1 MIMANNLST
10 IEICKLAIDSID
22 KRYSESGKL
31 LKATFLLGPSKAVI
45 NKGSITVE
53 NKSQG
58 NTNSENNSD
67 QNSNN
72 PNESFIRYNY
82 SVLEAA
88 TKLCFNSSFKNE
100 ADNTPNSNQTQ
111 NREQEQKKPAILTV
125 TCTIP
130 EEGHTVW
137 TLYVNKK
144 ATANLDKII
153 NALRSGKFDAA
164 YNIAK
169 SAMKKT
175 VVDAG
180 AAPEATSGVDFT
192 GSAYTS
198 SGSPYDGIIPLSA
211 ETHITHK
218 ETVAPF
224 IGKCNWAFDA
234 GKSDDN
240 ADGVNLNL
248 AVAPIDAKTGKP
260 KESTIFKTVYNILG
274 NVDNPVSMF
283 IDSIIGANKQGDSN
297 SSEKSTDPTK
307 TLSDFIHGKFYCDG
321 DFKQSNSYVNFLK
334 IKKFIVTLLQK
345 ELIEFVKTESMT
357 DDKYPARLKSAN
369 SFVYF

>member
-1 MIMANNLST
+1 MANNLGN

-53 NKSQG
+53 DKSQ
-58 NTNSENNSD
+58 NSNNSENNSN

-72 PNESFIRYNY
+72 SSESFIKYNY
-82 SVLEAA
+82 SILEAA
-88 TKLCFNSSFKNE
+88 TRLCFDSSFKNE
-100 ADNTPNSNQTQ
+100 ADSAPNSNQIQ
-111 NREQEQKKPAILTV
+111 NTEQREKKPATLTV
-125 TCTIP
+125 ECTIP
-130 EEGHTVW
+130 EEGYTIW
-137 TLYVNKK
+137 TLYINKE
-144 ATANLDKII
+144 ATDNLDKII
-153 NALRSGKFDAA
+153 NALRSGKFEAA

-169 SAMKKT
+169 NAMKKT
-175 VVDAG
+175 VLDTG
-180 AAPEATSGVDFT
+180 TAPEATVSVDSTGTASTDSG
-192 GSAYTS
+192 A
-198 SGSPYDGIIPLSA
+198 PYDGIIPLSA
-211 ETHITHK
+211 ETHILHK

-260 KESTIFKTVYNILG
+260 KEATIFKTVYNILG

-297 SSEKSTDPTK
+297 NDERSTDPTK
-307 TLSDFIHGKFYCDG
+307 KLSDFIHGKFYCEG

-345 ELIEFVKTESMT
+345 ELIEFAKSESMT
-357 DDKYPARLKSAN
+357 DEKYPARLKSAN